1 MARGGEANMRSE
13 TVEFPAESAVRA
25 MRIPGVLRIPDAP
38 SRAAVVIAHGS
49 SGPDSRGPAYAQALA
64 DAGIVS
70 LEIDMWRPRGL
81 KGGLDRPR
89 SVADT
94 FPDVFGAFRYLTTR
108 AEVDALRIG
117 VLGFSWGGVLAM
129 LTATRAVARRYLR
142 NGERFAAHAP
152 LYPVCWLY
160 NRVEGYEFRDLTG
173 APILLQTGA
182 QDDYDAP
189 DAAEKLLATLD
200 SSDRASIESLV
211 HAGATHA
218 FDQVGEP
225 ARRVTDPLAHEGQGG
240 EVNFTPDPIAGEA
253 ARAAAAAF
261 FRRTLGAR

>member
-1 MARGGEANMRSE
+1 MGVEAI
-13 TVEFPAESAVRA
+13 EFPAEGAARP
-25 MRIPGVLRIPDAP
+25 MRVPGLLRLAEPA

-64 DAGIVS
+64 EVGISS

-81 KGGLDRPR
+81 KGGLDRPK

-108 AEVDALRIG
+108 PEFDALRIG
-117 VLGFSWGGVLAM
+117 LMGFSWGGVLSM
-129 LTATRAVARRYLR
+129 LTATRAVSRRYLR

-173 APILLQTGA
+173 APILLQCGGA
-182 QDDYDAP
+182 DDYDAP
-189 DAAEKLLATLD
+189 GAAATLRD
-200 SSDRASIESLV
+200 SLDIADRASLQILV
-211 HAGATHA
+211 HPDATHA
-218 FDQVGEP
+218 FDQVDE
-225 ARRVTDPLAHEGQGG
+225 AAKVVTDPFAHQGRGG
-240 EVNFTPDPIAGEA
+240 EVRFTPNPE
-253 ARAAAAAF
+253 AAAAARRAAAEF
-261 FRRTLGAR
+261 FRQTLLRR